1 MMVVKEFECSLSII
15 FGNNGCALLIKMFL
29 RAFDTGLFHD
39 LRELLPL
46 YAVIRSDGSIN
57 KRLKIPPSNHAIE

>member
-1 MMVVKEFECSLSII
+1 MDVPFLYQNMFLKE
-15 FGNNGCALLIKMFL
+15 LLIQGF
-29 RAFDTGLFHD
+29 FHD

-46 YAVIRSDGSIN
+46 YAVIPSDGSIN